1 MSAHATSVSSRRT
14 AYDIAAQI
22 VAQLLNLVL
31 GIVVTVLIVRTLGT
45 VRYGQWATL
54 LAITQLVGTIGS
66 LGLEDV
72 AVRFAAAE
80 PERED
85 AWLGAALTLRAALT
99 VPVVVLYVIAVLI
112 ISVDATM
119 RATGLIMTLLYVSAL
134 FTTLRIA
141 FRLRV
146 RNDISMAFVLV
157 NSALWAGAVIA
168 ISAGGGSMIAFALA
182 FVAISLAMQG
192 LLAVIAVRAVPVRW
206 RGSRVLWS
214 RLARVGLVVGIGGTL
229 TFAYGRID
237 QLLVFELAPHASEAG
252 LYASVYKILETA
264 GFVPIAA
271 MTTLF
276 PIMSAIYPSDM
287 RRLRNLT
294 QLSIDSLT
302 IASVG
307 GLAFTIVASE
317 QIVHL
322 LYGSSFQSAASALPV
337 LMAAFVP
344 ICIGYVGGHLVLAT
358 GLQRRYLRFATLGL
372 IVNVALN
379 LALIPVYGFQAAA
392 WVTLATE
399 LVVVSLT
406 QVMVLHKIGM
416 RLSWSKIARTSLAA
430 AISALVVWW
439 LREEG
444 ARIGV
449 LLVAMAALY
458 AGLLIAL
465 RALDMGE
472 LRTLVTGRSEAARV
486 SK

>member
-1 MSAHATSVSSRRT
+1 MDARMSAHATNVSSRRT

-99 VPVVVLYVIAVLI
+99 VPVVVLYVIAVLV
-112 ISVDATM
+112 IS
-119 RATGLIMTLLYVSAL
+119 LLYVSAL
-134 FTTLRIA
+134 FTTMRIA

-168 ISAGGGSMIAFALA
+168 ISAGSGSMIAFALA
-182 FVAISLAMQG
+182 FVVISLAMQG
-192 LLAVIAVRAVPVRW
+192 LLALIAVRAVPVRW

-287 RRLRNLT
+287 RRLHNLT

-358 GLQRRYLRFATLGL
+358 GLQRRYLRYATLGL

-392 WVTLATE
+392 WVTLVTE

-406 QVMVLHKIGM
+406 QVMVLGKIGM
-416 RLSWSKIARTSLAA
+416 RLSWRKIARTSLAA
-430 AISALVVWW
+430 TISALVVWG
-439 LREEG
+439 LQEEG

-449 LLVAMAALY
+449 LLVAMAVLY

-472 LRTLVTGRSEAARV
+472 LRTLLTGRSEARV